1 MQDTNGTR
9 KKIMLVDDSTTILM
23 MERMIL
29 SKGPYDLVV
38 AKDGQ
43 EAVERAPIERPDLI
57 LLDVMMP
64 RLSGLDACRQLRRH
78 DLTSRT
84 PIIMVTTRG
93 ELESIET
100 AFENGCNDYVTKP
113 INGPELLSKVRNLLG
128 E

>member
-113 INGPELLSKVRNLLG
+113 INGVELLTKIRNFLG
-128 E
+128 A